1 MTLIK
6 LTLVLYILSSRS
18 FAAPPLDQ
26 APNTQQTKNN
36 APVIAPVTAP
46 TAAPA
51 KDPTSPQSQPNV
63 ELLDKVT
70 LITPGASANWRYAA
84 GFNAAWSIR
93 KDYGARTFRRFE
105 PEAIGYVYTALP
117 RERLWL
123 RHGAR
128 LGYSNDQPQMP
139 KSLRMEEQDWKLSVE
154 EGVIYNSYLVPSLAF
169 GIGYD
174 FRTVQVKT
182 SSPLPS
188 SDQRLNTRESFFWYY
203 IQTGLGLPALKG
215 EYLLEPVLRWQHL
228 RIDQR
233 TNWAFGLEITKAW

>member
-1 MTLIK
+1 VQP
-6 LTLVLYILSSRS
+6 VL
-18 FAAPPLDQ
+18 AG
-26 APNTQQTKNN
+26 TQNH
-36 APVIAPVTAP
+36 
-46 TAAPA
+46 APA
-51 KDPTSPQSQPNV
+51 IPATNPATNPAATDPTIPQTHPNL
-63 ELLDKVT
+63 ELLDQVT
-70 LITPGASANWRYAA
+70 LITPGASTTWRYAA
-84 GFNAAWSIR
+84 GLNAAWSIR

-139 KSLRMEEQDWKLSVE
+139 KSVRMEEQDWKLSVE

-169 GIGYD
+169 GVGYD
-174 FRTVQVKT
+174 FRSIQVKT
-182 SSPLPS
+182 SSPLQS
-188 SDQRLNTRESFFWYY
+188 SDDRLDTRESFFWYY
-203 IQTGLGLPALKG
+203 LQTGLGLPALKG

-228 RIDQR
+228 RNDQR